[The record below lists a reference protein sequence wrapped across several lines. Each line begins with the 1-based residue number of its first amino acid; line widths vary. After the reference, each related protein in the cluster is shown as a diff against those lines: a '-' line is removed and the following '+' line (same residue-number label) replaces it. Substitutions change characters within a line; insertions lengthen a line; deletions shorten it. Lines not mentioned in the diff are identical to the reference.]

1 MQNKE
6 IIVFTGEKR
15 AWENILTRNPWG
27 GGEAKHLINV
37 EPEALGLASQQN
49 GAAARDPADW
59 AERGPGVGA
68 ALLPGALA
76 TARPALGARDGAT
89 L

>member
-1 MQNKE
+1 M
-6 IIVFTGEKR
+6 
-15 AWENILTRNPWG
+15 G

-37 EPEALGLASQQN
+37 EPKALGLASQQN
-49 GAAARDPADW
+49 GAAARDPADR

>member
-27 GGEAKHLINV
+27 GEAKHLINV
-37 EPEALGLASQQN
+37 EPKALGLASQQN
-49 GAAARDPADW
+49 GAVARDPADR

-76 TARPALGARDGAT
+76 TARPELGARDGAT